1 MLFPVASLCLYR
13 QLQLMY
19 IPTSQG
25 TDFFYPYVTQ
35 ILKQK
40 YIFKDLFITHDL
52 GNLQRFVKFLLNSQ
66 KYQIPKLKK
75 KKMII
80 LTHPSLF
87 SWREE
92 ERGPW
97 EQVWNVCI
105 ALSPA
110 LIFIGLVRTFIIFC
124 TDFLEN
130 WPENLKIIPAP
141 GLIKYK

>member
-1 MLFPVASLCLYR
+1 MLFPVAFLCLR

-40 YIFKDLFITHDL
+40 YIFNYLFITDDL
-52 GNLQRFVKFLLNSQ
+52 GNLQSFVKFLLNSQ

-87 SWREE
+87 SWRDE

-97 EQVWNVCI
+97 ENVCI

-110 LIFIGLVRTFIIFC
+110 LIFIGLVRTFIKFHSMI
-124 TDFLEN
+124 N
-130 WPENLKIIPAP
+130 RSVKR
-141 GLIKYK
+141 